1 MIGYGNASG
10 SVAGGG
16 VIREVETVV
25 VPAGATSVRI
35 EPQTNAPVL
44 LVPVPVPQK

>member
-1 MIGYGNASG
+1 MGYGNTQG

-35 EPQTNAPVL
+35 EPKTNAPVL
-44 LVPVPVPQK
+44 IMPAPAK